1 MHPDGIAPAHPLNH
15 FQFLPIQRDSMS
27 AIRTEPRTAMMAVV
41 EVSWEDQFGTRH
53 TSSAKLEDTSP
64 SGACLR
70 VKVPVTIGSAMRVNS
85 YRERFSGTARYCRTD
100 RRDFI
105 VGIQKDKNANRFLT
119 DVVVPNL
126 PPSVPSR
133 NVPIAS
139 AHEEVLEDIQELC
152 DRPHEENSPRAEL
165 ARGSQNPT
173 AASAVR
179 ARPSLAV
186 MPSRDAVSV
195 TNSNPAAES
204 TFTRR
209 LSQNESNDSPPP
221 ARFQSQSPRSGNPKG
236 RENMPNKW
244 SDLAPWRQKQT
255 GKENDASAATQSAP
269 ASSHQANAGAR
280 RENSKS
286 NSNPAALPE
295 AAADANLTHQSPGD
309 LLSMD
314 DIYRAAG
321 ILAPRMGYSIRKV
334 ADMLASDHLR
344 GVSDE
349 MKRASVLMALD
360 AAGISVDEVLRD
372 AAMRQSAINCYE
384 SDQWEHF
391 EEYWAAKAAENSHI
405 QSELERIT
413 AQYQERIKRNLDE
426 IAREKVIFATWQTMK
441 QQEAQ
446 RIGEAA
452 GICSKPS
459 LEETFDEPQRA
470 PRALI
475 ATAKPA

>member
-1 MHPDGIAPAHPLNH
+1 
-15 FQFLPIQRDSMS
+15 MS

-53 TSSAKLEDTSP
+53 TSAARLEDTSP

-70 VKVPVTIGSAMRVNS
+70 VKVPVVVGSALRVNS

-100 RRDFI
+100 RRDFV
-105 VGIQKDKNANRFLT
+105 VGIQKDKIVSRFLM
-119 DVVVPNL
+119 DVVAPNL
-126 PPSVPSR
+126 SPTVPAR
-133 NVPIAS
+133 NAPIA
-139 AHEEVLEDIQELC
+139 AAREEVREGVREEFREEVRDTP
-152 DRPHEENSPRAEL
+152 REENRQRLELPRE
-165 ARGSQNPT
+165 SQNP

-179 ARPSLAV
+179 ARPSIAV

-195 TNSNPAAES
+195 TDSNPAAQP
-204 TFTRR
+204 TFNRR
-209 LSQNESNDSPPP
+209 LSQNESTDSSPP
-221 ARFQSQSPRSGNPKG
+221 ARFQFQSPRSGNPKG

-244 SDLAPWRQKQT
+244 SDLAPWRQKQS
-255 GKENDASAATQSAP
+255 GKENDASAANPQVTP
-269 ASSHQANAGAR
+269 ASSHQADASAR
-280 RENSKS
+280 RENS
-286 NSNPAALPE
+286 NSNPAALTE
-295 AAADANLTHQSPGD
+295 ANGDANPMHNSPGD

-391 EEYWAAKAAENSHI
+391 EEYWAAKAAENSHT

-459 LEETFDEPQRA
+459 LEETFEEPQRA

>member
-1 MHPDGIAPAHPLNH
+1 
-15 FQFLPIQRDSMS
+15 
-27 AIRTEPRTAMMAVV
+27 
-41 EVSWEDQFGTRH
+41 
-53 TSSAKLEDTSP
+53 
-64 SGACLR
+64 
-70 VKVPVTIGSAMRVNS
+70 
-85 YRERFSGTARYCRTD
+85 
-100 RRDFI
+100 
-105 VGIQKDKNANRFLT
+105 
-119 DVVVPNL
+119 
-126 PPSVPSR
+126 
-133 NVPIAS
+133 
-139 AHEEVLEDIQELC
+139 
-152 DRPHEENSPRAEL
+152 
-165 ARGSQNPT
+165 
-173 AASAVR
+173 
-179 ARPSLAV
+179 
-186 MPSRDAVSV
+186 
-195 TNSNPAAES
+195 
-204 TFTRR
+204 
-209 LSQNESNDSPPP
+209 
-221 ARFQSQSPRSGNPKG
+221 
-236 RENMPNKW
+236 MPNKW

-255 GKENDASAATQSAP
+255 GKENDASAGDVQVTPATSRQTLEPSDRGDKP
-269 ASSHQANAGAR
+269 KSH
-280 RENSKS
+280 
-286 NSNPAALPE
+286 SNPASLPE
-295 AAADANLTHQSPGD
+295 AAADANSTHQSPGD

-372 AAMRQSAINCYE
+372 AAIRQSAINSYE

-391 EEYWAAKAAENSHI
+391 EEYWTAKAAENSHT

-470 PRALI
+470 PRSLVA
-475 ATAKPA
+475 AGKPS

>member
-1 MHPDGIAPAHPLNH
+1 
-15 FQFLPIQRDSMS
+15 
-27 AIRTEPRTAMMAVV
+27 MMAVV

-53 TSSAKLEDTSP
+53 TSSARLEDTSP

-70 VKVPVTIGSAMRVNS
+70 VKVPVAIGSAMKVNS
-85 YRERFSGTARYCRTD
+85 YRERFSGTTRYCRTD
-100 RRDFI
+100 RRDFV
-105 VGIQKDKNANRFLT
+105 VGIQKDKNLNRFLT
-119 DVVVPNL
+119 DIATPNL
-126 PPSVPSR
+126 PPSVSTR
-133 NVPIAS
+133 NIPVA
-139 AHEEVLEDIQELC
+139 ATREEVQVVREEVRDTP
-152 DRPHEENSPRAEL
+152 REENSQRAEL
-165 ARGSQNPT
+165 PNESQNPP

-186 MPSRDAVSV
+186 MPSRDAASV
-195 TNSNPAAES
+195 ADNSSAAQS
-204 TFTRR
+204 TFNRR
-209 LSQNESNDSPPP
+209 LSQNESTDSPPP
-221 ARFQSQSPRSGNPKG
+221 ARFQFQSPRSGNPKG

-244 SDLAPWRQKQT
+244 SDLAPWRQKQAS
-255 GKENDASAATQSAP
+255 KENDASASDTQVTPTASRRVLEP
-269 ASSHQANAGAR
+269 AAR
-280 RENSKS
+280 GEKLKP

-295 AAADANLTHQSPGD
+295 PAAEANPIHHSPGD
-309 LLSMD
+309 LLSTD

-372 AAMRQSAINCYE
+372 AAMRQSAINSYE

-459 LEETFDEPQRA
+459 LEESFDEPQRV
-470 PRALI
+470 PRSLV
-475 ATAKPA
+475 ATGKPA

>member
-1 MHPDGIAPAHPLNH
+1 
-15 FQFLPIQRDSMS
+15 MS
-27 AIRTEPRTAMMAVV
+27 TIRTEPRTAMMAVV

-70 VKVPVTIGSAMRVNS
+70 VKVPVAIGSAMKVNS

-100 RRDFI
+100 RRDFV
-105 VGIQKDKNANRFLT
+105 VGVQKDKNVNRFLT
-119 DVVVPNL
+119 DVVAPNL
-126 PPSVPSR
+126 PPSVPAR
-133 NVPIAS
+133 NVTAE
-139 AHEEVLEDIQELC
+139 AVREEVQEEVHEEVRDTP
-152 DRPHEENSPRAEL
+152 RGKNSQSAEL
-165 ARGSQNPT
+165 PIESQN
-173 AASAVR
+173 ASAMSAVR
-179 ARPSLAV
+179 TRTSIAI
-186 MPSRDAVSV
+186 MPSRDAVSA
-195 TNSNPAAES
+195 TSSSSAAQP
-204 TFTRR
+204 TFNRR

-221 ARFQSQSPRSGNPKG
+221 ARFQLQSPRSGNPKG

-244 SDLAPWRQKQT
+244 SDLAPWRQKQA
-255 GKENDASAATQSAP
+255 GKESDTSAAAAQVTL
-269 ASSHQANAGAR
+269 ASSHQADASAR

-286 NSNPAALPE
+286 NSNTAVLPE
-295 AAADANLTHQSPGD
+295 AAADSNPVHNSPGD

-372 AAMRQSAINCYE
+372 AAVRQSAINSYE
-384 SDQWEHF
+384 SDQWERF
-391 EEYWAAKAAENSHI
+391 EEYWAAKGAENSHV

-470 PRALI
+470 PRSLA

>member
-1 MHPDGIAPAHPLNH
+1 
-15 FQFLPIQRDSMS
+15 
-27 AIRTEPRTAMMAVV
+27 MMAVV

-70 VKVPVTIGSAMRVNS
+70 VKVPVAIGSAMKVNS

-100 RRDFI
+100 RREFV
-105 VGIQKDKNANRFLT
+105 VGVQKDKNVNRFLT
-119 DVVVPNL
+119 DVVAPNL
-126 PPSVPSR
+126 PPSVPAR
-133 NVPIAS
+133 NVPAE
-139 AHEEVLEDIQELC
+139 AVREEVQEEVHEEVRDTP
-152 DRPHEENSPRAEL
+152 RGKNSQPAEL
-165 ARGSQNPT
+165 PRESQNPS
-173 AASAVR
+173 AMSAVR
-179 ARPSLAV
+179 TRPSIAI
-186 MPSRDAVSV
+186 MPNRDAVSA
-195 TNSNPAAES
+195 TGSSSAAQS
-204 TFTRR
+204 TFSRR
-209 LSQNESNDSPPP
+209 LSQNESNDSPPL
-221 ARFQSQSPRSGNPKG
+221 ARFQFQSPRSGNPKG
-236 RENMPNKW
+236 KENMPNKW
-244 SDLAPWRQKQT
+244 SDLAPWRQKQA
-255 GKENDASAATQSAP
+255 GKESDTSAAAAQVTP
-269 ASSHQANAGAR
+269 ASGHQADRSSR

-286 NSNPAALPE
+286 NSNPTALSE
-295 AAADANLTHQSPGD
+295 AAADANPTHNSPGD

-372 AAMRQSAINCYE
+372 AAMRRSAINSYE

-459 LEETFDEPQRA
+459 LEETFEEPQRV
-470 PRALI
+470 PRSLA

>member
-1 MHPDGIAPAHPLNH
+1 
-15 FQFLPIQRDSMS
+15 
-27 AIRTEPRTAMMAVV
+27 MMAVV

-70 VKVPVTIGSAMRVNS
+70 VKVPVAIGSAMRVNS

-105 VGIQKDKNANRFLT
+105 VGIQKDKNVSRFLT
-119 DVVVPNL
+119 DVMVPNL
-126 PPSVPSR
+126 APSVPSR
-133 NVPIAS
+133 NVPTPPGR
-139 AHEEVLEDIQELC
+139 EEVHEDVQELR
-152 DRPHEENSPRAEL
+152 DSPREENGHRAEL
-165 ARGSQNPT
+165 SRESQNPT

-186 MPSRDAVSV
+186 MPSRDAGSV

-221 ARFQSQSPRSGNPKG
+221 ARFQSQSSRSGNPKG

-255 GKENDASAATQSAP
+255 GKENDASAGDVQVTPATSRQTLEPSDRGDKP
-269 ASSHQANAGAR
+269 KSH
-280 RENSKS
+280 
-286 NSNPAALPE
+286 SNPASLPE

-349 MKRASVLMALD
+349 MKRASILMALD

-372 AAMRQSAINCYE
+372 AAMRQSAINSYE

-391 EEYWAAKAAENSHI
+391 EEYWAAKAAENAHI
-405 QSELERIT
+405 QGELERIT